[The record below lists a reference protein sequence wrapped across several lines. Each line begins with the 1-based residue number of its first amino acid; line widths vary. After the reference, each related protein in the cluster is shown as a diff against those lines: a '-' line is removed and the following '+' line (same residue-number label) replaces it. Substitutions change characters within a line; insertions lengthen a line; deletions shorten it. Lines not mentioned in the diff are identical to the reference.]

1 VASDNVQRC
10 PHRSLRPTMS
20 TGQFGFSCNVESLSP
35 AYACVLATGPRC
47 LGQPPRIHQVPPI
60 RGWRE
65 GLSHE
70 RVRPRSRPTGSRLT
84 CRRRLRP
91 RLRLGYWRRSRSVE
105 RTRPRGSRRP
115 VRFVCPTYE
124 KDRAEFARSAGLTI
138 AESWW
143 SWDCQT
149 LQGAKR
155 AFESSCLGRRRSR
168 WRRHRSMTRTGAF
181 CSFPPSVIHA
191 LPFLPQS

>member
-1 VASDNVQRC
+1 
-10 PHRSLRPTMS
+10 
-20 TGQFGFSCNVESLSP
+20 
-35 AYACVLATGPRC
+35 
-47 LGQPPRIHQVPPI
+47 
-60 RGWRE
+60 
-65 GLSHE
+65 
-70 RVRPRSRPTGSRLT
+70 
-84 CRRRLRP
+84 
-91 RLRLGYWRRSRSVE
+91 
-105 RTRPRGSRRP
+105 

-168 WRRHRSMTRTGAF
+168 CCPAIVVTRSRGDDALSETGFRRHCDYYTEAINS
-181 CSFPPSVIHA
+181 I
-191 LPFLPQS
+191 